1 MGSIPVRV
9 IKKLP
14 ISGLGVFLCNPS
26 EESNSTGRPQAA
38 TDSPVGCLFVRGSK
52 RIRNVSRARL
62 LLIPVR
68 GIEQHGRPQ
77 TATDSPVG
85 CLFVRGSKRI
95 RNVCGAR
102 RLLMI
107 SFPVFFHH
115 LFEQHRRRGRRV
127 GDGVGTCGNG
137 LGNAFSGLA
146 AAGNDGNVRKLL
158 PDPPHDLRPQ
168 LTQAGGDIKEKNT
181 IRVKINKK

>member
-9 IKKLP
+9 IKNTPNLRIGSIFYATRSRNRTARLP
-14 ISGLGVFLCNPS
+14 AGSKKQPSGLFFSARVRENQECLRGETILCYCVLIGSFFMQPVRGI
-26 EESNSTGRPQAA
+26 EQHGRPQAA

-85 CLFVRGSKRI
+85 CLFVRGSERI

-102 RLLMI
+102 
-107 SFPVFFHH
+107 
-115 LFEQHRRRGRRV
+115 LFLCYCV
-127 GDGVGTCGNG
+127 
-137 LGNAFSGLA
+137 LFALWM
-146 AAGNDGNVRKLL
+146 
-158 PDPPHDLRPQ
+158 
-168 LTQAGGDIKEKNT
+168 
-181 IRVKINKK
+181 